1 MMTNL
6 NPQITA
12 ELAIGVYALT
22 KTDSIEIA
30 ISELNRKFG
39 SALTFSEETMLKA
52 KTGGP
57 WFIKC
62 QTAFGFTLL
71 GKNQLK
77 GHAFFIF
84 RGTQYLADWLTN
96 LNVTASRS
104 SSGQPVHDGFNI
116 SFKTMLPKLTEFM
129 SVVSKSN
136 ITHIHCIG
144 HSLGGALATL
154 CGDWI
159 QNAHKRKAYI
169 YTYGSPRVGLYGFSS
184 LVTKNIGAERIFRA
198 YHKTDIVPCI
208 PIWPYVHT
216 PLSGQD
222 YYLQSPGLI
231 PMAEYHGMDYY
242 VESVGKFKSWSAI
255 AALQPEQKTDVS
267 VLQWLKS
274 TSPAAITITTL
285 VWLNQA
291 MVYVLKKCMNGAAW
305 LISASFTTSF
315 TLMDQLAYV
324 LNKGI
329 DLSEAMSTITLDLI
343 RKIMSL
349 LGMQKVLKV
358 ADLTRDFIRHIL
370 LSLQR
375 KVNEFTQAVL
385 SKVLVGGRAI

>member
-1 MMTNL
+1 MSLTPL
-6 NPQITA
+6 QSA
-12 ELAIGVYALT
+12 SLSYDVYALSRYNT
-22 KTDSIEIA
+22 LEDA
-30 ISELNRKFG
+30 YFFLNSKYNKQLSFG
-39 SALTFSEETMLKA
+39 DEKLIKG

-71 GKNQLK
+71 GKNQFK

-184 LVTKNIGAERIFRA
+184 LITRNIGAERIFRA

-222 YYLQSPGLI
+222 YYLPSPGLI
-231 PMAEYHGMDYY
+231 PMAEYHGMDHYI
-242 VESVGKFKSWSAI
+242 ESVRNKSWGAL

-274 TSPAAITITTL
+274 TSPATITITVL
-285 VWLNQA
+285 HWLNQA

-349 LGMQKVLKV
+349 LGMQKALKA